1 MSETVPGRH
10 HLWQIDLLRIA
21 PMAGVVI
28 VHGLLLTQPLDSLG
42 GNALLMVL
50 HTNRELF
57 FFVSAFVL
65 AYSTRAWEAHV
76 DVRRFWRRRYPVV
89 VVPYLLWTF
98 VYWGIDVFHYN
109 VGPTLFALDW
119 LRTDLTLGWFDL
131 YFLLVTMQF
140 YLLFP
145 LLAWLLRRTRRY
157 HVHLLAISAGLQ
169 LGITLVM
176 QYWWPYMPW
185 PVQWWW
191 QFAQVEVTSYQF
203 YFLAGALAAFHIDR
217 WLPWLRSHRRPALLA
232 ALGGLAVGEGWYWL
246 NLRLWQAPS
255 QASNVFQPAE
265 LLLVAAVLVCLWLL
279 ADRLLARHQLGGGI
293 WSSIRFGADASFG
306 VFLAH
311 MLVLSAIIY
320 TPVRGWLGLDRMPL
334 PLTAVVVIG
343 VTLVVTT
350 AFVAMLRS
358 SPLSWPVL
366 GRNRRRRGARTKEE
380 ARTLQQSPSGARRGS
395 A

>member
-1 MSETVPGRH
+1 MSETVAARH
-10 HLWQIDLLRIA
+10 HLWQVDLLRIA

-28 VHGLLLTQPLDSLG
+28 VHGILLTQPVDSLG

-65 AYSTRAWEAHV
+65 AYSTRAWEGSLQAG
-76 DVRRFWRRRYPVV
+76 RFWRRRYPVV
-89 VVPYLLWTF
+89 VVPYLVWTL
-98 VYWGIDVFHYN
+98 VYWGVDVVHYN

-119 LRTDLTLGWFDL
+119 LRIDLTLGWFDL

-145 LLAWLLRRTRRY
+145 LLAWLLRRTRG
-157 HVHLLAISAGLQ
+157 HHLQLLAISAAVQ
-169 LGITLVM
+169 LGITTVM
-176 QYWWPYMPW
+176 QYWWPAMPW

-203 YFLAGALAAFHIDR
+203 YFLAGALAAIHIDR

-232 ALGGLAVGEGWYWL
+232 ALGGLAIGEGWYWL
-246 NLRLWQAPS
+246 NLRVWQSPS

-265 LLLVAAVLVCLWLL
+265 LILVVAVLVCLWLL
-279 ADRLLARHQLGGGI
+279 AEHLLARHQLGGRV

-311 MLVLSAIIY
+311 MLVLSAVIY
-320 TPVRGWLGLDRMPL
+320 TPIRGLLGLDRMPL

-350 AFVAMLRS
+350 GFVTVLRA

-366 GRNRRRRGARTKEE
+366 GRARRRRGRRTEEE
-380 ARTLQQSPSGARRGS
+380 ARTLRRPPTEVHRRS

>member
-1 MSETVPGRH
+1 MSETVTGHH

-28 VHGLLLTQPLDSLG
+28 VHGILLTQPPDSLG

-57 FFVSAFVL
+57 IFVSAFVL
-65 AYSTRAWEAHV
+65 AYSTRAWEASLT
-76 DVRRFWRRRYPVV
+76 VRRFWRRRYPVV
-89 VVPYLLWTF
+89 VVPYLLWTL
-98 VYWGIDVFHYN
+98 VYWVTDVFHYN

-119 LRTDLTLGWFDL
+119 LRIDVTLGWFDL

-145 LLAWLLRRTRRY
+145 LLAWLLRRARPY
-157 HVHLLAISAGLQ
+157 HLHLLALSAALQ
-169 LGITLVM
+169 LGITTVM

-191 QFAQVEVTSYQF
+191 QFAQVEATSYQF
-203 YFLAGALAAFHIDR
+203 YFVAGALAAFHIDR

-232 ALGGLAVGEGWYWL
+232 ALGGVAIGEGWYWL
-246 NLRLWQAPS
+246 NLRLWQSPS

-265 LLLVAAVLVCLWLL
+265 LLLVAAILVCLWLL
-279 ADRLLARHQLGGGI
+279 AEHLLARHQLGGRA

-320 TPVRGWLGLDRMPL
+320 TPIRGWLGMDRMPL
-334 PLTAVVVIG
+334 PLSAVVAIA

-350 AFVAMLRS
+350 GLVAVLRS

-366 GRNRRRRGARTKEE
+366 GRARRRRGGRTAEE
-380 ARTLQQSPSGARRGS
+380 GRTLRQPHAEPRRES